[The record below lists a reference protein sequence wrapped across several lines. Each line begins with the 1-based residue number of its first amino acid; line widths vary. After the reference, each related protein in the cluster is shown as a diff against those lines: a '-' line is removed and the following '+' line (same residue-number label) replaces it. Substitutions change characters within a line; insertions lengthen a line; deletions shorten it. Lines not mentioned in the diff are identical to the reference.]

1 LPRTA
6 GAAYYGATMKTIRIH
21 GPILLLMLAL
31 VFAAFRFI
39 MDTELWDGT
48 DAQIIMDAHE
58 LSQDPSPMFG
68 HVGFYFSQPIL
79 QLAFLAEYKLF
90 GMNMAGYMAVN
101 LVVHAF
107 NAFVVF
113 MLVHMLFPR
122 KGMAVLAAALFALG
136 VGSYGRVLT
145 SIHQLESLLLASLHL
160 LVLYFFIRNDF
171 RRDGGVRSPLF
182 AVGLALFLVTGLTKA
197 TSFSLIGC
205 LIAYKT
211 FFYRKRQGRAILSP
225 DLLIFVVVGILFHL
239 ARGQWGYQHPTVYE
253 ETTQPLQFT
262 LLSFKNIFRYLNL
275 MFFPIQKSPIL
286 ETAPGWVNIIFDITP
301 IIRVF
306 LTLAIISYSFFGFVF
321 GSSAVRFFIAWTYIT
336 LLPFTGHTATGQWLN
351 LSHLYLTSL
360 GFCVILA
367 AGTNG
372 TSGLLARRRWRRYL
386 PYLVPLAFAAA
397 SIGLTY
403 LLDLQHKAQADSPR
417 AVELRENVIRASQ
430 KRPIRLEQVR

>member
-1 LPRTA
+1 
-6 GAAYYGATMKTIRIH
+6 MITIRIH
-21 GPILLLMLAL
+21 GPIFLLMLAL
-31 VFAAFRFI
+31 AFAAFGFI
-39 MDTELWDGT
+39 MGTELWDGT
-48 DAQIIMDAHE
+48 DAQILIDAHA
-58 LSQDPSPMFG
+58 LSNDPSPMFG
-68 HVGFYFSQPIL
+68 HVGFYFSQPVL

-90 GMNMAGYMAVN
+90 GMDMAGYMAVN

-107 NAFVVF
+107 NAFIVF

-122 KGMAVLAAALFALG
+122 KNMAILAAALFVLG

-145 SIHQLESLLLASLHL
+145 SIHQLESRLLASLHL

-182 AVGLALFLVTGLTKA
+182 AIGLALFLVTGLTKA
-197 TSFSLIGC
+197 ASFSLIGC
-205 LIAYKT
+205 LIAYKA
-211 FFYRKRQGRAILSP
+211 FFYRKRQGRSILSP
-225 DLLIFVVVGILFHL
+225 DLLIFVAVGILFHL
-239 ARGQWGYQHPTVYE
+239 ARNQWGYQQPTVYE
-253 ETTQPLQFT
+253 DTTPPLQFT

-286 ETAPGWVNIIFDITP
+286 ETAPAWVHIIFDITP

-367 AGTNG
+367 AGASG
-372 TSGLLARRRWRRYL
+372 TSASLSRRRWRKYL
-386 PYLVPLAFAAA
+386 PYLVPLAFAAV
-397 SIGLTY
+397 SIGLTHQ
-403 LLDLQHKAQADSPR
+403 LDLQHKRR
-417 AVELRENVIRASQ
+417 AAKPEVIEMRENVIRACQ
-430 KRPIRLEQVR
+430 KRPARLEQVR